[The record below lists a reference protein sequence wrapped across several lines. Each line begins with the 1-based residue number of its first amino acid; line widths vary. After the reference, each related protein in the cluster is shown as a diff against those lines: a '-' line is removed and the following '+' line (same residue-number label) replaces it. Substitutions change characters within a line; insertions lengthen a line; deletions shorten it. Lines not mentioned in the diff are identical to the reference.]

1 MYIITRSV
9 KLVSPLLRLPLHLH
23 HLHIPLP
30 RIQPIP
36 FPPRTRKLALKP
48 QLPRRPISEP
58 NQPPNDAKDDADGR
72 QDAKTVPG
80 HTAAAFTRV
89 EERVRVET
97 LRGMR
102 DVGESEI

>member
-1 MYIITRSV
+1 M
-9 KLVSPLLRLPLHLH
+9 HLH

-36 FPPRTRKLALKP
+36 FPPRSRKLAFKP

-58 NQPPNDAKDDADGR
+58 NQPPNDAKDDANSR
-72 QDAKTVPG
+72 QDAKTVSG
-80 HTAAAFTRV
+80 HTAAALARV

-97 LRGMR
+97 LGGMR
-102 DVGESEI
+102 DVGESKI